1 MRADHHHY
9 AEKYQA
15 KSQPTPPVQNAKAG
29 HSYRAHLVPA
39 NANPA
44 DLEDLADANLLPT
57 IRLRAAN
64 ATQAEA
70 HAHLASGKGVLR
82 VERVEG

>member
-1 MRADHHHY
+1 MD
-9 AEKYQA
+9 
-15 KSQPTPPVQNAKAG
+15 QNIAAL
-29 HSYRAHLVPA
+29 HSYRAILIPA
-39 NANPA
+39 NVPS
-44 DLEDLADANLLPT
+44 DLEDLADAGLLPT
-57 IRLRAAN
+57 IRVKASN

>member
-1 MRADHHHY
+1 M
-9 AEKYQA
+9 QTNQNP
-15 KSQPTPPVQNAKAG
+15 QPL
-29 HSYRAHLVPA
+29 HSYRAHLVPD
-39 NANPA
+39 NANPS
-44 DLEDLADANLLPT
+44 DVEDLADAKLLPT

-70 HAHLASGKGVLR
+70 HAHLATGKGVLR

>member
-1 MRADHHHY
+1 M
-9 AEKYQA
+9 
-15 KSQPTPPVQNAKAG
+15 QPRR
-29 HSYRAHLVPA
+29 SYRAHLIPT
-39 NANPA
+39 NANSA

-57 IRLRAAN
+57 IRVKAAN

-82 VERVEG
+82 VERVEA